1 MNIIFINVVFEV
13 TQLGCNTVR
22 AKMFLQLGGYGLSK
36 ANNVVNQI
44 LCLLL

>member
-13 TQLGCNTVR
+13 TQLDCNTVR
-22 AKMFLQLGGYGLSK
+22 AKMFVRLGGYGLLK
-36 ANNVVNQI
+36 ATNVVNQI